1 MKIFKKGIAKS
12 LIIMIEDFQ
21 KEKKRE
27 NKKPTLDLMLKELK
41 SYIKKGL

>member
-1 MKIFKKGIAKS
+1 MKFFKKEIAKL

-21 KEKKRE
+21 KEKKSE

-41 SYIKKGL
+41 DYIKDL